1 MSKQNEFDKG
11 FAYRQIGANSF
22 SVVVQSEKPVGL
34 TLFGPGPTGF
44 GPLITESNLIWIW
57 GLATLEIKM
66 SQ

>member
-44 GPLITESNLIWIW
+44 GPLITESNLI
-57 GLATLEIKM
+57 
-66 SQ
+66 

>member
-34 TLFGPGPTGF
+34 RGVHYLGQKVCVRGR
-44 GPLITESNLIWIW
+44 IHV
-57 GLATLEIKM
+57 LAIASK
-66 SQ
+66 SKI